1 MSMIL
6 IAALIMAQSPAATQS
21 AQQGQSARPIDV
33 NGKKKPKEKC
43 EYMEVTG
50 SHTRQRVC
58 RNELGQLDLGPN
70 VTDSVAPGVFK
81 AQPVAQPG
89 GFGPTPQ

>member
-1 MSMIL
+1 MPIFFVVSL
-6 IAALIMAQSPAATQS
+6 LLVQAPTTTPRP
-21 AQQGQSARPIDV
+21 AQQPIDV
-33 NGKKKPKEKC
+33 NGKKIPKQKC

-58 RNELGQLDLGPN
+58 RDDSGRLDLGPN
-70 VTDSVAPGVFK
+70 VTDSVAPGVSHNT
-81 AQPVAQPG
+81 PVAQPG